1 LQKGLHRKFPALQG
15 IDLDYSWW
23 VWVDVSHDMM
33 PLIIQPDPDET
44 IYYAME
50 FGGNGGVLATP
61 VVQRFG
67 KNPTV
72 EPIAD
77 AEWRPYS
84 KIQLAYQ

>member
-1 LQKGLHRKFPALQG
+1 MRKTQALKMTKGTFILFEDERKHLSSSERLG
-15 IDLDYSWW
+15 RVEHVTD
-23 VWVDVSHDMM
+23 
-33 PLIIQPDPDET
+33 
-44 IYYAME
+44 
-50 FGGNGGVLATP
+50 NGGVLATP